1 MHLLYGV
8 DSIRNGWSP
17 GELIF
22 LVKTNM
28 GFSSR
33 FFKVNEK
40 LNLQRKR
47 YVKSRQVNLTLSRF
61 IRLLHKKCV
70 IEKSTQSVQ
79 VLNDTPVSLESN
91 AVEICLE
98 NKVLAER
105 FTGLP
110 ADSESKV

>member
-1 MHLLYGV
+1 
-8 DSIRNGWSP
+8 
-17 GELIF
+17 
-22 LVKTNM
+22 M

-70 IEKSTQSVQ
+70 IKKSTQSVQ
-79 VLNDTPVSLESN
+79 VLNDTPVSLESK
-91 AVEICLE
+91 AVKIRLK
-98 NKVLAER
+98 NKVFAER

-110 ADSESKV
+110 ADTESKVWSEWNGC